1 MKPPP
6 KSPCPCGSGLRA
18 LRCCKLDLATAAP
31 TDPALRPQVEHA
43 AAAHDLGQVADATRL
58 CLEVLEHSP
67 LQPGALAI
75 LFAIRK
81 GEGNAIAAE
90 ALARR
95 LVALDPNNL
104 SATSELALLLFNRGD
119 LAEAERH
126 ARNAVRLGPQDAQA
140 HNLMGMILTEANR
153 PQVGEYHYRAALA
166 LLPNESPILLANLGW
181 NLKNQGKMAEARA
194 LYERSVALDPRI
206 LQTLM
211 GWARLE
217 ETDRDFAR
225 AEALLAQAETIAP
238 VHPTVL
244 LFRAI
249 THGRTRDY
257 DQALATLERI
267 TAQRQDGALGP
278 SELIEKGLLL
288 DRMGRFPEAFAA
300 FDAGKQ
306 ALRAATGQAYLADDA
321 ATLAVRLK

>member
-31 TDPALRPQVEHA
+31 TDPALRPQVERA

-58 CLEVLEHSP
+58 CLEVLERSP

-75 LFAIRK
+75 LLATRK
-81 GEGNAIAAE
+81 SEGNAGAAE

-119 LAEAERH
+119 LA
-126 ARNAVRLGPQDAQA
+126 
-140 HNLMGMILTEANR
+140 
-153 PQVGEYHYRAALA
+153 
-166 LLPNESPILLANLGW
+166 
-181 NLKNQGKMAEARA
+181 
-194 LYERSVALDPRI
+194 
-206 LQTLM
+206 
-211 GWARLE
+211 
-217 ETDRDFAR
+217 R
-225 AEALLAQAETIAP
+225 AETLLAQAETIAP
-238 VHPTVL
+238 SHPTVL